1 MRSAL
6 SKESRDQAVRL
17 SAPDLLNKTP
27 TNTQDNFDK
36 QVHKKSILTHFFKKS
51 THSDFSLLHYILK
64 TKQKSDTNLYEM
76 REALREA
83 KAKVAA
89 CEEEGNKTLQQ
100 LLNAAGVKMR
110 TCQENPLLT
119 QLCTNSNPQSG
130 ISHAFVP
137 TDTEDHAESDK

>member
-1 MRSAL
+1 M
-6 SKESRDQAVRL
+6 
-17 SAPDLLNKTP
+17 
-27 TNTQDNFDK
+27 
-36 QVHKKSILTHFFKKS
+36 
-51 THSDFSLLHYILK
+51 K
-64 TKQKSDTNLYEM
+64 TKQKSESNLYEM